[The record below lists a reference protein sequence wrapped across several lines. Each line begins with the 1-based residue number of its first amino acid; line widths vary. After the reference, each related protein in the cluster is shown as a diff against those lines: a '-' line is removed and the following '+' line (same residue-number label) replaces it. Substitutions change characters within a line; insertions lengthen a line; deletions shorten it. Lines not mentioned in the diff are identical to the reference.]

1 MIYIVWA
8 CLYIYI
14 ERSTIG
20 IYHWKLSLGYM
31 YIYIYTMING
41 RYYGD
46 MYSSSAHTLEI
57 EFQKRLISNLSVLNS
72 IIAPIPFFL
81 RLLCNVT
88 PIIYI
93 SCAVGRIS
101 WAPGF
106 SSTPVPWH
114 RVRSHRLDPRGW
126 FRLSFH
132 IFIGLFFIEQPF
144 QIKDLV
150 TCAGATAC

>member
-1 MIYIVWA
+1 MFVHIY
-8 CLYIYI
+8 LYIYI

-20 IYHWKLSLGYM
+20 IYHWNISLGYLM
-31 YIYIYTMING
+31 GSRLNIIYIMITG

-57 EFQKRLISNLSVLNS
+57 EFQKRLNSNLSVLNS
-72 IIAPIPFFL
+72 IIAPSPFFW

-88 PIIYI
+88 AIINI

-106 SSTPVPWH
+106 SSTPVSWH

-132 IFIGLFFIEQPF
+132 QR
-144 QIKDLV
+144 
-150 TCAGATAC
+150 